1 LHRQLS
7 LPEDLG
13 NEAVEHRHFTLQD
26 FESFG
31 MNQPL
36 ANHRQR
42 FEQEREVKPDF
53 AFHPALDLTSRSLAK
68 AKHSLVHHKL
78 ADLSSGRNVAE
89 GKLSLPLVVRGAL
102 DERKPFGRYRLGADG
117 GDHRLWPVANLAAQH
132 VALLF
137 FFQELDLE
145 QGAVVLQQVIQVALV
160 KKG

>member
-1 LHRQLS
+1 STRRIARVSGLSSMSVPGMRWAPQPLASTATAHQTRRFELFINFPSPLSTTDLSNHSAPLHRQLS

-68 AKHSLVHHKL
+68 AKHSLVHQKL
-78 ADLSSGRNVAE
+78 ADLSSGRNVA
-89 GKLSLPLVVRGAL
+89 
-102 DERKPFGRYRLGADG
+102 
-117 GDHRLWPVANLAAQH
+117 
-132 VALLF
+132 
-137 FFQELDLE
+137 
-145 QGAVVLQQVIQVALV
+145 
-160 KKG
+160 